1 MRISVKQLGFSL
13 LEVMISI
20 VVAGVALL
28 GLAATQLKSLQ
39 FATNSYMYTLAL
51 VQGQNTI
58 ERMWVEQCALQHAP
72 VSRYDDVNFKQ
83 LIKPQLTA
91 FTQNMPAVF
100 STNMSVTVSWQD
112 ERMTDQLLNQIR
124 LNITYPNMPS
134 NC

>member
-1 MRISVKQLGFSL
+1 MRVTTEQGGFSL

-51 VQGQNTI
+51 VQGQNAI
-58 ERMWVEQCALQHAP
+58 ERMWVEQCALQHG
-72 VSRYDDVNFKQ
+72 VNRYTEASFQ
-83 LIKPQLTA
+83 ALIKPQLSI
-91 FTQNMPAVF
+91 FTHQVPAAF
-100 STNMSVTVSWQD
+100 STNMNVTISWQD

-124 LNITYPNMPS
+124 LSITYPTMPS
-134 NC
+134 TCV

>member
-1 MRISVKQLGFSL
+1 MRVKTVQRGFSL

-51 VQGQNTI
+51 VQGQNAI
-58 ERMWVEQCALQHAP
+58 ERMWVEQCALQHTAN
-72 VSRYDDVNFKQ
+72 RYTEASFQ
-83 LIKPQLTA
+83 ALIKPQLSI
-91 FTQNMPAVF
+91 FTHQMPPAF
-100 STNMSVTVSWQD
+100 STNMYVTISWQD

-124 LNITYPNMPS
+124 LSITYPTMPS
-134 NC
+134 TCV

>member
-1 MRISVKQLGFSL
+1 MRVKDTQNGFSL

-58 ERMWVEQCALQHAP
+58 ERMWVEQCQLQHGALN
-72 VSRYDDVNFKQ
+72 RYEEASFKQ
-83 LIKPQLTA
+83 LIKPQLTV
-91 FTQNMPAVF
+91 FSQDMPAVF

-112 ERMTDQLLNQIR
+112 ERMTDQLLNQVR
-124 LNITYPNMPS
+124 LSITYPTMPS

>member
-1 MRISVKQLGFSL
+1 MRVTTVQRGFSL

-51 VQGQNTI
+51 VQGQNAI
-58 ERMWVEQCALQHAP
+58 ERMWVEQCALQHTAN
-72 VSRYDDVNFKQ
+72 RYTEASFQ
-83 LIKPQLTA
+83 ALIKPQLSI
-91 FTQNMPAVF
+91 FTHQVPAAF
-100 STNMSVTVSWQD
+100 STNMNVTISWQD

-124 LNITYPNMPS
+124 LSITYPTMPS
-134 NC
+134 TCV